1 MRAFEFLLEK
11 KQASVEK
18 ATAPTDP
25 SAVPGDPATDPLYS
39 LKLAIAHKIKDLPAS
54 DDTKY
59 SLQEIED
66 IIDSM
71 KLGGRKKATLSKFD
85 EKDAEGLL
93 VWKDTDVQSA
103 KEMLAKYIVGLDA
116 PVEYKRSMIEQ
127 WKNGGLIDVDL
138 LLATGQPDQE
148 TKPKQHPIGQIV
160 KGYDT
165 NPAVKEFADDLMQ
178 VGGQGKGKGEF
189 MLKVL
194 SPKITNPAGGKGDI
208 EVIGYGTVEVK
219 TTDLGAGRFTDRQV
233 KPGKHYQA
241 AVNDFFN
248 TFKQYLEPTGNNITT
263 EPAEPTAP
271 EETDRLQKLAGVKP
285 SQATKPNAKQPP
297 VEEAKEKKPKK
308 LSSDSGI
315 NIEQLHNLY
324 NSLPEEVRGD
334 FVTKLTAVL
343 DQVFVSKET
352 HHYSGAVVNAITSQG
367 GVTKAKQLYG
377 VGVLNNYMAQKTD
390 KGILY
395 INLKASPPTFTFF
408 TDNASLN
415 AANMRL
421 NIETAYPVSIDIQ
434 LVYPKTTIVSTAQ
447 AQPNLQASQE

>member
-11 KQASVEK
+11 TQAEVKK
-18 ATAPTDP
+18 ANAPTDP
-25 SAVPGDPATDPLYS
+25 DAVPGDPTTDPLYS
-39 LKLAIAHKIKDLPAS
+39 LKLAIAHKIKDLPPS
-54 DDTKY
+54 DDTKN

-71 KLGGRKKATLSKFD
+71 QLGGRKKATLSKFD

-127 WKNGGLIDVDL
+127 WKNGGLIDVDIL
-138 LLATGQPDQE
+138 FSTG
-148 TKPKQHPIGQIV
+148 KPKQHPIGEIV

-165 NPAVKEFADDLMQ
+165 NPAVKEFATDLMQ
-178 VGGQGKGKGEF
+178 VGGVGVGKGEF

-194 SPKITNPAGGKGDI
+194 SPKITKPAGNKGDI

-219 TTDLGAGRFTDRQV
+219 TTDGGAGRFTDRQV
-233 KPGKHYQA
+233 KPGKGYQS
-241 AVNDFFN
+241 AVNSFFD
-248 TFKQYLEPTGNNITT
+248 TFKQYLEPTGNTIT
-263 EPAEPTAP
+263 AEPEEAP
-271 EETDRLQKLAGVKP
+271 APAVPDEQTDRLQKLAGVKTTP
-285 SQATKPNAKQPP
+285 KTSKPTTTQPP

-308 LSSDSGI
+308 LSSNSGI
-315 NIEQLHNLY
+315 NIEQLHNLH
-324 NSLPEEVRGD
+324 NSLPAEVRGD

-343 DQVFVSKET
+343 DQVFVAAPQ
-352 HHYSGAVVNAITSQG
+352 YSGAIVTAITSKD
-367 GVTKAKQLYG
+367 GVAKAKQLYG

-395 INLKASPPTFTFF
+395 INLRGSPPSFTFF
-408 TDNASLN
+408 TDNSSLN
-415 AANMRL
+415 AANLRL
-421 NIETAYPVSIDIQ
+421 DIETAYPVTNEIQ
-434 LVYPKTTIVSTAQ
+434 YVYPKTSIIGTGKDQPTIP
-447 AQPNLQASQE
+447 PNQE